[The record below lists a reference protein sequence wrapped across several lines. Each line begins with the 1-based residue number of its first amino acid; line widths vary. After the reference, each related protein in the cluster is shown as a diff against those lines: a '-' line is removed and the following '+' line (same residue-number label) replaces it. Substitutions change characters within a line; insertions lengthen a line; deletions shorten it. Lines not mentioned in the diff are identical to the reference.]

1 VKHTKVIVTGG
12 AGFIGS
18 YLVQILISKGFDV
31 TIYDDFSNGSGK
43 LNLPTK
49 AKIVRGSIL
58 NYNRMKTV
66 FKKSKLV
73 FNLAV
78 LPLPMS
84 FIAPGKIVKVNDYG
98 TFLVSKVCSEFKIK
112 LVHVSSSEA
121 YGTAKYSSM
130 KEDHP
135 LFPTTI
141 YAASKAASE
150 AYVRAFEQSD
160 NLKFVIVRPFNAYGE
175 FMREDTYSAAI
186 PKFFARISKN
196 KNPIIFGSGNQ
207 TRDLTH
213 AEDIAKGIFL
223 AGVKEGGCVLD
234 GGLGTIS
241 LSGINEAKKRKI
253 SLQKIDIRMG
263 FLSNALLMINT
274 EKLLGKIYGEKRVEN
289 FHIVAGG
296 FIGKKGDVVV
306 DSITNTKEV
315 IGIANGEGGLSKSSH
330 FRKNVKL
337 VKKLVD
343 N

>member
-1 VKHTKVIVTGG
+1 MKHTKVIVTGG

-223 AGVKEGGCVLD
+223 AGVKEGAV
-234 GGLGTIS
+234 GGTFNIAQGKETSVKTMAKIMITKYKELTGKKLNLKLNYAKERPGDVKRHLGN
-241 LSGINEAKKRKI
+241 INLAKKILCYSPTINLEEGITRYLKWKLKI
-253 SLQKIDIRMG
+253 
-263 FLSNALLMINT
+263 
-274 EKLLGKIYGEKRVEN
+274 
-289 FHIVAGG
+289 
-296 FIGKKGDVVV
+296 
-306 DSITNTKEV
+306 
-315 IGIANGEGGLSKSSH
+315 
-330 FRKNVKL
+330 
-337 VKKLVD
+337 
-343 N
+343 

>member
-1 VKHTKVIVTGG
+1 VKHSKVIVTGG

-43 LNLPTK
+43 LNLPSK
-49 AKIVRGSIL
+49 AKIVKGSIL
-58 NYNRMKTV
+58 NYNRMKSV

-84 FIAPGKIVKVNDYG
+84 FIEPEKIVKVNDYG
-98 TFLVSKVCSEFKIK
+98 TYLVSKVCSEIKIK

-135 LFPTTI
+135 LLPTTI

-160 NLKFVIVRPFNAYGE
+160 KLKFVIVRPFNAYGE

-186 PKFFARISKN
+186 PKFFVRISKN

-213 AEDIAKGIFL
+213 AEDTAKGIFL
-223 AGVKEGGCVLD
+223 AGMKERAIGGTFNIAQGKETSVKTMAKIMIKKYNELTGKKLNLKLNFTKERPGDVKRH
-234 GGLGTIS
+234 LGD
-241 LSGINEAKKRKI
+241 INLAKKILGYSPTINLEEGITRYLKWKLKI
-253 SLQKIDIRMG
+253 
-263 FLSNALLMINT
+263 
-274 EKLLGKIYGEKRVEN
+274 
-289 FHIVAGG
+289 
-296 FIGKKGDVVV
+296 
-306 DSITNTKEV
+306 
-315 IGIANGEGGLSKSSH
+315 
-330 FRKNVKL
+330 
-337 VKKLVD
+337 
-343 N
+343 